1 MKPIPDLDHPHGA
14 ARVLHSAQI
23 CVQPTGTGR
32 HRLKF
37 ARSEVS
43 ELIRVRVAFVNR
55 LKTTISN
62 MSDVDVWLQMNR
74 AWSSALV
81 RRGYALIILR
91 ALLNRLCTSVFC
103 AGVSGLPYGGM
114 AAPSRGF
121 AESLSTKLLEGDAGC
136 TRTALGFKKLF
147 RLTRS
152 VYALAVLKSK
162 PGI

>member
-1 MKPIPDLDHPHGA
+1 MPTA
-14 ARVLHSAQI
+14 QQRSLHSAQI

-43 ELIRVRVAFVNR
+43 KLIRVRAAFIANR

-62 MSDVDVWLQMNR
+62 MSDVDVWLQMNT

-91 ALLNRLCTSVFC
+91 ALLNPLCYKCFLRWRQWLAVRRHGSANSRLPQSF
-103 AGVSGLPYGGM
+103 S
-114 AAPSRGF
+114 SR
-121 AESLSTKLLEGDAGC
+121 KLLEGDAGC